1 MSEHTEQCALIQWA
15 AYASAEFP
23 ALRWLYSNPNGGA
36 RHITVAA
43 KMKAEGVKA
52 GVADLFLPV
61 PFRNTK
67 RNGEPGYHGL
77 YLEMKVRGGRQ
88 SDAQKAFEAFVV
100 EQGYRYVLAW
110 SWPEAAAAVLD
121 HLGATDGQR
130 ARLIG
135 GSV

>member
-23 ALRWLYSNPNGGA
+23 ELRWLHSSLNGA
-36 RHITVAA
+36 RLGPAQAGKAKAA
-43 KMKAEGVKA
+43 GMVA

-61 PFRNTK
+61 AFRNTK

-77 YLEMKVRGGRQ
+77 YIEMKIKGGKQ
-88 SDAQKAFEAFVV
+88 SPKQKAFEAFVV
-100 EQGYRYVLAW
+100 GQGYRYVLAW
-110 SWPEAAAAVLD
+110 SWHEAAAAVLN
-121 HLGATDGQR
+121 HLGATDEAR